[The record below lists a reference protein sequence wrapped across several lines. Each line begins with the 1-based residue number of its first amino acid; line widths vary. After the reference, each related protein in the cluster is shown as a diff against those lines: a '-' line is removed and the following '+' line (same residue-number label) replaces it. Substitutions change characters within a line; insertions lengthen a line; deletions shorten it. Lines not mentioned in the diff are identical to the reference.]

1 MEAHVDVMFPQDPIA
16 DAGRHGRGASVK
28 ATARAGPRAMVGKGH
43 GRAEEAGEFSRRALV
58 HALQR
63 HGEVEP
69 FEDTLRDLK
78 TNLARRDGDADVLS
92 VSPRTQLRRVV
103 AATANT
109 ISRNLMK
116 LAQAQ
121 AKAIVY
127 VGRFWVPSVLRPL
140 AHAFGVRTTWGW
152 VQ

>member
-78 TNLARRDGDADVLS
+78 TNLALLGFSPLS
-92 VSPRTQLRRVV
+92 VSPRTQLRVV

>member
-43 GRAEEAGEFSRRALV
+43 GRAEEAGGGVALLGFS
-58 HALQR
+58 
-63 HGEVEP
+63 P
-69 FEDTLRDLK
+69 
-78 TNLARRDGDADVLS
+78 LS

-103 AATANT
+103 AATANK
-109 ISRNLMK
+109 ISRNLMR

-140 AHAFGVRTTWGW
+140 EHAFGVRTTWGW